1 MAYFNH
7 AFKKCFVATHPTQAS
22 VPAVSAGVTAGILTD
37 TGIHVSEL
45 KNTSAPYQL
54 GPGVVGFFDAKTNLS
69 TNGTAIGQ
77 GCCPF
82 YLAAASLRTYDKIGS
97 FHGGYQEANK
107 SKIINPKYIRQL
119 YKVYY
124 NYGSQAILE
133 IGGTLG
139 NGNIGAALT
148 LDTAGLPGTGG
159 TGYALT
165 GTNVPTTGGTGTGL
179 TVNFTALAGVIQTVT
194 INQPGIG
201 YTVSDTITITTGNA
215 NATVDVLT
223 VNETNGCAKEFIC
236 GKTYYL
242 RIDVKGTPS
251 LRFSQHNLYRTV
263 DAFGGCCTDPENPVA
278 VDPSSIYLQWA
289 TRIEEDPILN
299 QYVHALLVI
308 DGQSY
313 AYDAETAVMYGLNPA
328 LHLFSMAPTV
338 STSAGIVLM
347 GAYVETR
354 FATCTFRPSDYYHVE
369 PIQLYAS
376 EVDYTGNPCTFESLC
391 VIRRCEGIQGNGFGE
406 QKIREVLLSESY
418 LQNFFAN
425 GNDLRI
431 REITQ
436 GTDIFNVLNPTT
448 MYSSFFILHSVP
460 RYNNP
465 TGTFDNDQY
474 LLEVIGVD
482 DTIDALENEFV
493 NMASSCLDCVSVD
506 DYSAIEQ
513 CTYQIPGV

>member
-7 AFKKCFVATHPTQAS
+7 AFKKCFVATHPTQQENRDM
-22 VPAVSAGVTAGILTD
+22 AGVTDGILVT
-37 TGIHVSEL
+37 TGVHVSEL
-45 KNTSAPYQL
+45 KNNAAPYQL
-54 GPGVVGFFDAKTNLS
+54 GPGVVGLFDAKTNLS
-69 TNGTAIGQ
+69 TNGAAIGQ

-82 YLAAASLRTYDKIGS
+82 YLAAASIRTYDKIGP

-107 SKIINPKYIRQL
+107 SKIINPKYIRKL
-119 YKVYY
+119 YKVLY

-139 NGNIGAALT
+139 NGNIGAVLTFDPLT
-148 LDTAGLPGTGG
+148 LVPGTGY
-159 TGYALT
+159 TTAT
-165 GTNVPTTGGTGTGL
+165 DVATTGGTGTGL
-179 TVNFTALAGVIQTVT
+179 TVDITANAGAVT
-194 INQPGIG
+194 AVVVNNPGIG
-201 YTVSDTITITTGNA
+201 YTIGDTITIDAGNDD
-215 NATVDVLT
+215 ATIDVLT
-223 VNETNGCAKEFIC
+223 VDDVNECAKEFMC
-236 GKTYYL
+236 GQTYYL

-251 LRFSQHNLYRTV
+251 LRFAQHNLYRTL
-263 DAFGGCCTDPENPVA
+263 DASGGCCADPENPVA
-278 VDPSSIYLQWA
+278 VDPSMIYLQWA
-289 TRIEEDPILN
+289 TRIEEDPILS
-299 QYVHALLVI
+299 QYVHALLVV

-313 AYDAETAVMYGLNPA
+313 AYDAETALKYGLDPVTD
-328 LHLFSMAPTV
+328 LFSLAPTT

-347 GAYVETR
+347 GAYVETK
-354 FATCTFRPSDYYHVE
+354 FGTCTFRPSDYYHVE

-391 VIRRCEGIQGNGFGE
+391 VVRRCEGIQGNGFGE

-431 REITQ
+431 RELTQ
-436 GTDIFNVLNPTT
+436 GTDIFNVLNPNY

-465 TGTFDNDQY
+465 TGVFDNDQY

-482 DTIDALENEFV
+482 GTITQLESEF
-493 NMASSCLDCVSVD
+493 SDIQRGCIDCVSVD
-506 DYSAIEQ
+506 DYTAVET
-513 CTYQIPGV
+513 CTYVIPTTD

>member
-7 AFKKCFVATHPTQAS
+7 AFKKNFVATHPTQQAAPG
-22 VPAVSAGVTAGILTD
+22 VMAGVTDGILVT
-37 TGIHVSEL
+37 TGVHVSEL
-45 KNTSAPYQL
+45 KNNAAPYQL
-54 GPGVVGFFDAKTNLS
+54 GPGVVGLFDAKTNLS
-69 TNGTAIGQ
+69 TNGAAIGS

-82 YLAAASLRTYDKIGS
+82 YLAAASIRTNDKIGP

-107 SKIINPKYIRQL
+107 SKIINPKYIRKL
-119 YKVYY
+119 YKVLY

-139 NGNIGAALT
+139 NGNIGAVLT
-148 LDTAGLPGTGG
+148 FDAGTLVPGTGYV
-159 TGYALT
+159 TAT
-165 GTNVPTTGGTGTGL
+165 DVATTGGTGTGL
-179 TVNFTALAGVIQTVT
+179 TVDITANAGAVT
-194 INQPGIG
+194 AVAVNNPGVG
-201 YTVSDTITITTGNA
+201 YTIGDTITIDAGNDD
-215 NATVDVLT
+215 ATIDVLT
-223 VNETNGCAKEFIC
+223 VDDVNECAKEFMC
-236 GKTYYL
+236 GQTYYL

-251 LRFSQHNLYRTV
+251 LRFAQHNLYRTL
-263 DAFGGCCTDPENPVA
+263 DASGGCCADPENPVA
-278 VDPSSIYLQWA
+278 VDPSTIYLQWA
-289 TRIEEDPILN
+289 TQIEEDPILN
-299 QYVHALLVI
+299 QYVHALLVV

-313 AYDAETAVMYGLNPA
+313 AYNAEIAVLYGLNPA
-328 LHLFSMAPTV
+328 TRLFSMAPTT
-338 STSAGIVLM
+338 STSAGIVLL
-347 GAYVETR
+347 GAYVETK
-354 FATCTFRPSDYYHVE
+354 FGTCTFRPSDYYHVE

-391 VIRRCEGIQGNGFGE
+391 VVRRCEGIQGNGFGE

-431 REITQ
+431 RELTQ
-436 GTDIFNVLNPTT
+436 GTDIFNVLNKDA

-482 DTIDALENEFV
+482 GTITQLESEFT
-493 NMASSCLDCVSVD
+493 AIRGGCIDCVPVD
-506 DYSAIEQ
+506 DYTAIEQ
-513 CTYQIPGV
+513 CDYVIPTTD

>member
-7 AFKKCFVATHPTQAS
+7 AFKKCFVATHPTQQANPG
-22 VPAVSAGVTAGILTD
+22 VMAGVTDGILVT
-37 TGIHVSEL
+37 TGVHVSEL
-45 KNTSAPYQL
+45 KNNAAPYQL
-54 GPGVVGFFDAKTNLS
+54 GPGVVGLFDAKTNLS
-69 TNGTAIGQ
+69 TNGAAIGS

-82 YLAAASLRTYDKIGS
+82 YLAAASIRTNDKIGP

-107 SKIINPKYIRQL
+107 SKIINPKYIRKL
-119 YKVYY
+119 YKVLY

-139 NGNIGAALT
+139 NGNIGAVLT
-148 LDTAGLPGTGG
+148 FDAGTLVPGTGYV
-159 TGYALT
+159 TAT
-165 GTNVPTTGGTGTGL
+165 DVATIGGTGTGL
-179 TVNFTALAGVIQTVT
+179 TVDITANAGAVT
-194 INQPGIG
+194 AVAVNNPGVG
-201 YTVSDTITITTGNA
+201 YTIGDTITIDAGNDD
-215 NATVDVLT
+215 ATIDVLT
-223 VNETNGCAKEFIC
+223 VDDVNECAKEFMC
-236 GKTYYL
+236 GQTYYL

-251 LRFSQHNLYRTV
+251 LRFAQHNLYRTL
-263 DAFGGCCTDPENPVA
+263 DASGGCCADPENPVA
-278 VDPSSIYLQWA
+278 VDPSTIYLQWA
-289 TRIEEDPILN
+289 TQIEEDPILS
-299 QYVHALLVI
+299 QYVHALLVV

-313 AYDAETAVMYGLNPA
+313 AYNAEIAVLYGLNPA
-328 LHLFSMAPTV
+328 TRLFSMAPTT
-338 STSAGIVLM
+338 STSAGIVLL
-347 GAYVETR
+347 GAYVETK
-354 FATCTFRPSDYYHVE
+354 FGTCTFRPSDYYHVE

-391 VIRRCEGIQGNGFGE
+391 VVRRCEGIQGNGFGE

-431 REITQ
+431 RELTQ
-436 GTDIFNVLNPTT
+436 GTDIFNVLNPNY

-482 DTIDALENEFV
+482 GTITQLETEFT
-493 NMASSCLDCVSVD
+493 AIRGGCIDCVSVD
-506 DYSAIEQ
+506 DYTAIEQ
-513 CTYQIPGV
+513 CDYVIPTTD